1 MEGVGKSDESTVV
14 HLNVGGA
21 YFSTYKST
29 LCKYPGT
36 MLEVMFSGRHVL
48 IKDSDGRYFID
59 RPPKPF
65 RSILT
70 FLQTGQIYWPTKSE
84 DKKLLEDEINY
95 FGLNEVLSI
104 APHFDT
110 DDSLLMTP
118 SSSLFFADAGL
129 KYGNLLYRGSRDG
142 FSRKRFHDKCANS
155 GSTLTVI
162 KYDNILIGGYTER
175 SWTKNLIESTNQ
187 SDMSTS
193 WLFTTGPEKA
203 VKYKAR
209 STASTSSANNK
220 GPWFGN
226 KLGDYDIF
234 VDLELKL
241 CYISGTNG
249 YEAPLYFGLGM
260 SCFNIG
266 DVEVFAVNTIK
277 K

>member
-1 MEGVGKSDESTVV
+1 MDC
-14 HLNVGGA
+14 LD
-21 YFSTYKST
+21 
-29 LCKYPGT
+29 T

-129 KYGNLLYRGSRDG
+129 KYGNLLYRGA
-142 FSRKRFHDKCANS
+142 HNQP
-155 GSTLTVI
+155 TVGGI
-162 KYDNILIGGYTER
+162 K
-175 SWTKNLIESTNQ
+175 
-187 SDMSTS
+187 
-193 WLFTTGPEKA
+193 
-203 VKYKAR
+203 
-209 STASTSSANNK
+209 
-220 GPWFGN
+220 
-226 KLGDYDIF
+226 
-234 VDLELKL
+234 
-241 CYISGTNG
+241 
-249 YEAPLYFGLGM
+249 
-260 SCFNIG
+260 
-266 DVEVFAVNTIK
+266 
-277 K
+277 